1 MRLSGKTIGFA
12 LAGSH
17 CTLEE
22 AVDPIYRL
30 REEGADIVPI
40 VSNTILTTP
49 TRFGTPEK
57 WLTAIRDATGKEP
70 LKSIPEVEP
79 LGPQKLLDAVVICPC
94 TGSTMARLANAII
107 DSPVLMAAKAQLR
120 NQRPVVLAITSNDIL
135 GLNARN
141 LGTLLITKYVY
152 FVPFGHC
159 NSVVCKPRWCLR
171 SRRSVMDGRT
181 AAFVGIRATKVVHP
195 PRPRNS
201 YLPAARHR
209 RRSGSVIRTALAR
222 KWTCQGS
229 SCRSIPRASRLMQ
242 IRASG

>member
-30 REEGADIVPI
+30 QEEGADIVPI

-94 TGSTMARLANAII
+94 TGSTLARLANAII

-141 LGTLLITKYVY
+141 LGTLLITKNVY
-152 FVPFGHC
+152 FVPFGQDNPSVKP
-159 NSVVCKPRWCLR
+159 NSVAADL
-171 SRRSVMDGRT
+171 SRVADTVVAALEHRQLQPLLVGR
-181 AAFVGIRATKVVHP
+181 
-195 PRPRNS
+195 
-201 YLPAARHR
+201 
-209 RRSGSVIRTALAR
+209 
-222 KWTCQGS
+222 
-229 SCRSIPRASRLMQ
+229 
-242 IRASG
+242 

>member
-30 REEGADIVPI
+30 QEEGADIVPI

-57 WLTAIRDATGKEP
+57 WLTAIKDATGKEP
-70 LKSIPEVEP
+70 LKTIPEVEP

-120 NQRPVVLAITSNDIL
+120 NERPVVLAITSNDIL

-141 LGTLLITKYVY
+141 LGTLLSTKNVY
-152 FVPFGHC
+152 FVPFGHS
-159 NSVVCKPRWCLR
+159 NPLVCKPLR
-171 SRRSVMDGRT
+171 
-181 AAFVGIRATKVVHP
+181 
-195 PRPRNS
+195 
-201 YLPAARHR
+201 
-209 RRSGSVIRTALAR
+209 
-222 KWTCQGS
+222 
-229 SCRSIPRASRLMQ
+229 
-242 IRASG
+242 

>member
-57 WLTAIRDATGKEP
+57 WLEAIRTATGKEP
-70 LKSIPEVEP
+70 LKTIPEVEP
-79 LGPQKLLDAVVICPC
+79 LGPQKILDAVVICPC

-120 NQRPVVLAITSNDIL
+120 NQRPVVLAVTSNDIL

-141 LGTLLITKYVY
+141 LGTLLITKNVF
-152 FVPFGHC
+152 FVPFGQDNPSVKP
-159 NSVVCKPRWCLR
+159 NSVAADL
-171 SRRSVMDGRT
+171 SRVADTVAAALENRQLQPLLVGR
-181 AAFVGIRATKVVHP
+181 
-195 PRPRNS
+195 
-201 YLPAARHR
+201 
-209 RRSGSVIRTALAR
+209 
-222 KWTCQGS
+222 
-229 SCRSIPRASRLMQ
+229 
-242 IRASG
+242 

>member
-22 AVDPIYRL
+22 AIDPICRL
-30 REEGADIVPI
+30 QEEGAEIVPI
-40 VSNTILTTP
+40 VSNTILTTA

-57 WLTAIRDATGKEP
+57 WLSAIVDATGKQP
-70 LKSIPEVEP
+70 LKTIPEVEP

-94 TGSTMARLANAII
+94 TGSTLARLANAII

-141 LGTLLITKYVY
+141 LGTLLAVKNVY
-152 FVPFGHC
+152 FVPFGHPK
-159 NSVVCKPRWCLR
+159 SMVCKPGACAPWPKLAR
-171 SRRSVMDGRT
+171 D
-181 AAFVGIRATKVVHP
+181 
-195 PRPRNS
+195 RNS
-201 YLPAARHR
+201 
-209 RRSGSVIRTALAR
+209 
-222 KWTCQGS
+222 
-229 SCRSIPRASRLMQ
+229 IPH
-242 IRASG
+242 

>member
-12 LAGSH
+12 MAGSH

-30 REEGADIVPI
+30 REEGADIIPI

-57 WLTAIRDATGKEP
+57 WLTAIKDATGKEP
-70 LKSIPEVEP
+70 LKSIAEVEP
-79 LGPQKLLDAVVICPC
+79 LGPQKILDALVICPC

-120 NQRPVVLAITSNDIL
+120 NERPVVLAITSNDIL

-141 LGTLLITKYVY
+141 LGTLLITKNVY
-152 FVPFGHC
+152 FVPFGHPK
-159 NSVVCKPRWCLR
+159 SMVCKPLRWCSCSQPRETERQHTGGSAVASPSLR
-171 SRRSVMDGRT
+171 V
-181 AAFVGIRATKVVHP
+181 
-195 PRPRNS
+195 
-201 YLPAARHR
+201 
-209 RRSGSVIRTALAR
+209 
-222 KWTCQGS
+222 S
-229 SCRSIPRASRLMQ
+229 SCKLGKDGMES
-242 IRASG
+242 SGTPTGRYGE